1 MVKATTKPKG
11 ATSYKETAFG
21 IIPRSRL
28 IQLEVEGTKK
38 GLEYISALVQKR
50 KFSKI
55 TPELICDLHQVS
67 FGWIFPAWAGKYR
80 KIQVTF
86 SGKEAP
92 SYHQISELVI
102 NLCSDLEERLKH
114 LPKTNKEDFIIKVVE
129 LLAWFQHR
137 FVFIHPFQDYNGR
150 MARMLTSFIL
160 LQLNLPPIELKAET
174 GADRNY
180 YLKSLQKADEGDY
193 LSLEA
198 LINNALSESLEKI
211 KNKMAVEDE
220 VVEEEKKE

>member
-21 IIPRSRL
+21 IVSRSKLIRL
-28 IQLEVEGTKK
+28 ELEGTKR
-38 GLEYISALVQKR
+38 GLEYIYDLLEKG

-55 TPELICDLHQVS
+55 TPDLICKLHEIS
-67 FGWIFPAWAGKYR
+67 FGWIFPKWAGKYR

-92 SYHQISELVI
+92 LYFQVPELVI
-102 NLCSDLEERLKH
+102 NLCNDLEERLKY
-114 LPKTNKEDFIIKVVE
+114 LPGKDDENFIIKIVQ
-129 LLAWFQHR
+129 LLAWFQHK

-150 MARMLTSFIL
+150 TARMLTSLIL
-160 LQLNLPPIELKAET
+160 LKLDLPPIELKAET
-174 GADRNY
+174 GADRKS
-180 YLKSLQKADEGDY
+180 YLKAMQRGDEGD
-193 LSLEA
+193 LAMLET

-211 KNKMAVEDE
+211 KFNKG
-220 VVEEEKKE
+220 